1 MTAATLSPVDA
12 AAPAASLA
20 PPLTG
25 PRVLPTGSGI
35 VWRSWGQG
43 APVLLLHDRHG
54 SWNDWR
60 GTIAHL
66 AARFEVHVAD
76 LPLSADALAA
86 QAQDSQAWADAL
98 RQDLLLL
105 GPGQRWRL
113 VGQGWGSSVAG
124 LLAPAMPQP
133 CALVLLWTTGPR
145 AEEYAD
151 PAAQLLPHWQQVN
164 LPMLMVWSETG
175 DKPFPV
181 QTALALAAAH
191 EEREWMVLPAAGDCP
206 QHGHE
211 AALNAVLAHW
221 LLSHG

>member
-1 MTAATLSPVDA
+1 MTTAVLSPGGA

-20 PPLTG
+20 PPLAG

-43 APVLLLHDRHG
+43 APVLLLHGRDG
-54 SWNDWR
+54 AWDDWL
-60 GTIAHL
+60 GNIAHL
-66 AARFEVHVAD
+66 AARFEVHVAQ
-76 LPLSADALAA
+76 LPRSAHA
-86 QAQDSQAWADAL
+86 QAAPPQDARAWADAL
-98 RQDLLLL
+98 RADLLLL
-105 GPGQRWRL
+105 CPGERWRL
-113 VGQGWGSSVAG
+113 VGQGWGASVAG
-124 LLAPAMPQP
+124 LLAPDMPRP
-133 CALVLLWTTGPR
+133 CALVLLWTAGPR
-145 AEEYAD
+145 AGECAD
-151 PAAQLLPHWQQVN
+151 PAAQLLLHWQQVN

-191 EEREWMVLPAAGDCP
+191 EEREWMVLPAAGDCL
-206 QHGHE
+206 QHDHE

>member
-1 MTAATLSPVDA
+1 MTTAALSPGGA

-20 PPLTG
+20 PPLAG
-25 PRVLPTGSGI
+25 PRLLPTGSGI
-35 VWRSWGQG
+35 VWRRWGQG
-43 APVLLLHDRHG
+43 APVLLLHDWPG
-54 SWNDWR
+54 AWSDWR
-60 GTIAHL
+60 GHIAHL

-76 LPLSADALAA
+76 LPRPGGAAVPPQDAET
-86 QAQDSQAWADAL
+86 WAEAIGHDLPLLCPDA
-98 RQDLLLL
+98 
-105 GPGQRWRL
+105 RWRL

-133 CALVLLWTTGPR
+133 CTLVLLWTAGPGA
-145 AEEYAD
+145 AECAD